1 MRNLNSPVATNRA
14 ETSREFD
21 LRGATL
27 GGRYRVRDLVATG
40 GMGHIYRAE
49 QMPIGRMVALK
60 VLRPKTRNKATDPA
74 AQLRFFQEAA
84 TLARLRHPNTV
95 TLFDYGEST
104 VKGEPLFFMAMELV
118 EGRPLHQVLRE
129 EGRLNVDRALRILW
143 QVARSLRE
151 AHREGV
157 VHRDLKPSNIM
168 IVATDQGESV
178 KVLDFGIAKL
188 QSSQLEPLTLD
199 NRVVG
204 SPRYMSPEQILQ
216 KPVDGRSDIYALGI
230 VLHELL
236 TGRPPF
242 LGQTAADTMVAH
254 VRKRPPTLEEAGL
267 QDVAPEVQALLN
279 RCLAKRP
286 EKRFADVT
294 DLMRALRRTRWVSP
308 DEEITDVFQD
318 SEDSIE
324 TELPAVL
331 KGMELGPDDPEDE
344 VELETDLTPAP
355 EPPKVKPAQLV
366 ALLVGLA
373 AGAGLLT
380 WTVLTNLSPGPVGT
394 AEAAGLETIEPLSEE
409 RMTTAA
415 PHDGAERGRRMI
427 DAEATGEEPSAGP
440 MMAADARLEDASVRW
455 IRLESVPTGAT
466 VWEGNARLGHT
477 PMRLAIPAEGSSRR
491 TIELRYEGYRKAAVN
506 VDPGSS
512 GGARVVEL
520 EETAFAPR

>member
-1 MRNLNSPVATNRA
+1 M
-14 ETSREFD
+14 
-21 LRGATL
+21 
-27 GGRYRVRDLVATG
+27 RDLVATG

-60 VLRPKTRNKATDPA
+60 VLRPKTRNKAADPA

-118 EGRPLHQVLRE
+118 EGRPLHQVLRD

-143 QVARSLRE
+143 QVSRSLRE

-168 IVATDQGESV
+168 LVTTDQGESV

-254 VRKRPPTLEEAGL
+254 VRKRHPTLADAGL
-267 QDVAPEVQALLN
+267 TEVAPEVQALLN

-324 TELPAVL
+324 TELPSVL
-331 KGMELGPDDPEDE
+331 KGMELGPDDAPETDVEGLTE
-344 VELETDLTPAP
+344 VTPFSSRELE
-355 EPPKVKPAQLV
+355 PKRVKPAQLV

-373 AGAGLLT
+373 AGAGLIT

-394 AEAAGLETIEPLSEE
+394 AEAAGLETIEPISEE

-440 MMAADARLEDASVRW
+440 KMAADTRLEEASVRW